1 MIIKLL
7 CFFNIY
13 INREIKLKIKYSFN
27 QLNI

>member
-7 CFFNIY
+7 CFFYIY
-13 INREIKLKIKYSFN
+13 TNREIKLKIKYSFN